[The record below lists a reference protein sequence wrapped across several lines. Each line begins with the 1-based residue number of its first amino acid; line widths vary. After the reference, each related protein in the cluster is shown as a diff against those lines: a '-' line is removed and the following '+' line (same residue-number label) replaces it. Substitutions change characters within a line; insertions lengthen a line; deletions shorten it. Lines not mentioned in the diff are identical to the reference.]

1 MGIKCEICGSSNLV
15 KREGLFVCNDCGMKY
30 SLEEIKNMLGSQQ
43 QVGSHINTRDT
54 QDELKNLYMLARRAK
69 NEDNVKNAAKYYDM
83 ILVKE
88 PLSWEATFYSEY
100 YKASYCSI
108 AGMSSAISSL
118 ANCAYSVIDLI
129 NDNLTSQDE
138 KISAYNEISSRV
150 IKLASMM
157 YTVAEKHYKEITDS
171 VNKRDTIALFSG
183 TTTISGSLYR
193 MNEKSEAK
201 GDFSEIATNLAE
213 AITLVGEKLD
223 EVGIKTNDD
232 RTKQIAIKTWKS
244 AMVLLV
250 ECFQGK
256 ASKASP
262 YEVLIAEIKRYEPFY
277 TPPLTKSQKT
287 IRNLK
292 YGGST
297 LEETAFNELKSE
309 LEAPKLLTTPKDDTN
324 IYKLIDHWKNRIL
337 RTKDE
342 FIYKT
347 KETKERNESEELF
360 YQYVTKIKDKEL
372 NTLFKA
378 LKQDLKDKAT
388 MEQAVNAFM
397 NISQAFGNTAEESE
411 TLLDKLTKESSID
424 DLKAELKA
432 NFELPKEF
440 ISPSNK
446 SNRETIIR
454 TWQKS
459 ATHAKEEFLT
469 RSASFLSSEES
480 KKVLEEI
487 MSSLKMS
494 ELQKVFNA
502 LKPEFSNETQ
512 TKNAI
517 KTFLSAT
524 SIFAKTEEE
533 KKELLTA
540 FSKKDVDAW
549 KGAIS
554 TIIIVII
561 GYYIIPWLV
570 WVTGIVRNI
579 DDVSFPC
586 AIFGGIIIIG
596 VVLAL
601 IDSIRAIK
609 INDKIEKAY
618 NLIEVTSES
627 SPQEIKKEL
636 LPQVQAQAKPT
647 IKELTIKGLD
657 AVKNSNFQEAIELFD
672 QALKRNPK
680 NSSAY
685 LGKLMAVRKVTNS
698 NELITSNNKFSISL
712 ENEEL
717 FKKALEFAS
726 PKQKEQL
733 EKIIKV
739 LQSLRYFR

>member
-69 NEDNVKNAAKYYDM
+69 NEDNAKNAAKYYDM

-100 YKASYCSI
+100 YKASYYSI
-108 AGMSSAISSL
+108 AGMSSAIRSL
-118 ANCAYSVIDLI
+118 AYCAYSVIDLI

-138 KISAYNEISSRV
+138 KISAYNEISSNV
-150 IKLASMM
+150 IELASIM
-157 YTVAEKHYKEITDS
+157 YTVAGKHYKEITDS

-183 TTTISGSLYR
+183 TASISGSLYR

-201 GDFSEIATNLAE
+201 GDFREIATNLAE
-213 AITLVGEKLD
+213 AITLVGEKLN
-223 EVGIKTNDD
+223 EVGKKTNDD
-232 RTKQIAIKTWKS
+232 RTKQIAVKTWKS
-244 AMVLLV
+244 AMILLV

-262 YEVLIAEIKRYEPFY
+262 YEILIMEIKRYEPFY
-277 TPPLTKSQKT
+277 TPPLTKSQET
-287 IRNLK
+287 VRNLK

-297 LEETAFNELKSE
+297 PEETAFNELKSE
-309 LEAPKLLTTPKDDTN
+309 LEAPKLLTAPKDDTN
-324 IYKLIDHWKNRIL
+324 IYKLIDLWKNQIQM
-337 RTKDE
+337 TKDK

-347 KETKERNESEELF
+347 KETKDRNESEELF
-360 YQYVTKIKDKEL
+360 YQYVTKIKDEEL
-372 NTLFKA
+372 NILFKA
-378 LKQDLKDKAT
+378 LKQDLEDKAT

-446 SNRETIIR
+446 SNREAIIR

-469 RSASFLSSEES
+469 RSASFLSSEEN

-487 MSSLKMS
+487 MASLKIP
-494 ELQKVFNA
+494 ELQKVFDA
-502 LKPEFSNETQ
+502 LKPEFYNEQQ
-512 TKNAI
+512 TENAI
-517 KTFLSAT
+517 NTFLNAAD
-524 SIFAKTEEE
+524 IFVKTEEE
-533 KKELLTA
+533 KKELLKIC
-540 FSKKDVDAW
+540 SKKNVMSSGDNIA
-549 KGAIS
+549 AIILG
-554 TIIIVII
+554 II
-561 GYYIIPWLV
+561 L
-570 WVTGIVRNI
+570 I
-579 DDVSFPC
+579 DCIAYFLFDVSISSIPFI
-586 AIFGGIIIIG
+586 AFNIG
-596 VVLAL
+596 MGVAFIYSIKNTRLAE
-601 IDSIRAIK
+601 SIR
-609 INDKIEKAY
+609 DKI
-618 NLIEVTSES
+618 NLIEVTSET

-636 LPQVQAQAKPT
+636 PSQVQAQSTPT
-647 IKELTIKGLD
+647 IKELTIKGLE
-657 AVKNSNFQEAIELFD
+657 AVKNSNFQEAIQLFD
-672 QALKRNPK
+672 QALKLNPK

-685 LGKLMAVRKVTNS
+685 FGKLMAVRKVTNS

-717 FKKALEFAS
+717 FKKALECAN

-733 EKIIKV
+733 EKVTTV
-739 LQSLRYFR
+739 LKMKQKKNM